1 MKLGPHVIE
10 SVSAPAMHDIA
21 LVLEDPNPIHLSG
34 EAARAAGLG
43 ERPVNQ
49 GPVNMGYVL
58 DMLRAAAPAATVKDL
73 RVRLLANVFAGDRVT
88 AAGEVLATEGNR
100 VTCAVWLDVEGAGRA
115 IEGTA
120 TLEL

>member
-1 MKLGPHVIE
+1 MRLGPHVIE
-10 SVSAPAMHDIA
+10 SVSASAMHDIA

>member
-1 MKLGPHVIE
+1 
-10 SVSAPAMHDIA
+10 
-21 LVLEDPNPIHLSG
+21 
-34 EAARAAGLG
+34 
-43 ERPVNQ
+43 
-49 GPVNMGYVL
+49 
-58 DMLRAAAPAATVKDL
+58 MLRAAAPAATVKDL